1 MEKRRL
7 RGDMIEVYKIMH
19 VVENAHRETFFSLS
33 QNTRTWGH
41 PIKLTGGRSRTNKR
55 KDFFTQRIVKFIYLF
70 ITFLYRPI
78 AEAPWAVHK
87 N

>member
-1 MEKRRL
+1 MVLIFVNRPGSWPSEQEDTAPVSLTVVLKREFIYL
-7 RGDMIEVYKIMH
+7 
-19 VVENAHRETFFSLS
+19 
-33 QNTRTWGH
+33 
-41 PIKLTGGRSRTNKR
+41 
-55 KDFFTQRIVKFIYLF
+55 FIYLF